1 MNLYI
6 IFTILT
12 IFLLIIS
19 TLTHTQSKERF
30 SQITK
35 DDLQVVNQPFDS
47 KHNQVYNR
55 ILKNFD
61 LPVSPLD
68 KKNYCDVLGI
78 FGKKCDLKL
87 TYTNK

>member
-12 IFLLIIS
+12 IFILIIS
-19 TLTHTQSKERF
+19 KLTHTQSKERF

-35 DDLQVVNQPFDS
+35 DDLQVVHQPFDS
-47 KHNQVYNR
+47 KHNQVYKR

>member
-1 MNLYI
+1 MKLLI
-6 IFTILT
+6 IFIILT

-19 TLTHTQSKERF
+19 KLSHSTKERF

-35 DDLQVVNQPFDS
+35 EDLQVLNQPFNT
-47 KHNQVYNR
+47 KHDQVYKR
-55 ILKNFD
+55 ILKKFD
-61 LPVSPLD
+61 LTVSPLG